1 MAYVWLSD
9 SVLLGYDTNFL
20 CICIC
25 KAGCSLFWGVHDKN
39 EQTRRVRERCQKS
52 LQIWMQNG
60 AIWGHLGFKIWWT
73 LAVFVEIWNLG
84 LASQCCVYTT
94 WNWMLL
100 CDTVCSFWYFHIGGY
115 VVVKQESVDV
125 WHMDPHSAI
134 KDVIDNFVSHTDVPL
149 EWQNARQILS
159 LCR

>member
-1 MAYVWLSD
+1 MFDYLTLCCWDMILI
-9 SVLLGYDTNFL
+9 FL
-20 CICIC
+20 CIFVAIC
-25 KAGCSLFWGVHDKN
+25 RGGCSLFWGMHDKN
-39 EQTRRVRERCQKS
+39 EQTRRDRERCRKS

-60 AIWGHLGFKIWWT
+60 EDLGNWQFLLKFEIRIWPYC
-73 LAVFVEIWNLG
+73 AV
-84 LASQCCVYTT
+84 CT

-100 CDTVCSFWYFHIGGY
+100 CDTVCSCWYFHAGGF

-134 KDVIDNFVSHTDVPL
+134 KDVIDNFVSHTDVAL